1 MAVFTTI
8 DDAGLFY
15 NTLLYTGTGSSN
27 AVTGVGFSPN
37 MTWIKARDN
46 TTSHYLFDTARG
58 ATKGIFPDGTWEEA
72 TNVEYLNAFDADGFT
87 VGTNTAVNN
96 STTLYASW
104 NWKAATTTGIDT
116 TGSTITPSAYTFD
129 ATSKVSAIAYSGN
142 SVSGATLP
150 HGLGVQ
156 PDMVVVK
163 RLNTAGTQWINP
175 FIAMQ
180 ADFESALHWDAQS
193 VQEDLSSFFN
203 DTAPTAVNVVLGN
216 DNVTNSTGNTYIAY
230 CFAAVQGYSKFGKYT
245 GNGNADGP
253 FVYTG
258 FRPAYFFVKAADS
271 LDSWVLYDNKRLG
284 YNEEND
290 YFRIESTAAES
301 SNTPADI
308 LSNGFKIRYQY
319 GETNASGG
327 DYVYAAFAESPLVNS
342 ESVPTNA
349 R

>member
-1 MAVFTTI
+1 
-8 DDAGLFY
+8 
-15 NTLLYTGTGSSN
+15 SSN

-142 SVSGATLP
+142 SVAGATLP

-180 ADFESALHWDAQS
+180 PDFESALHWDADAAE
-193 VQEDLSSFFN
+193 EDLSTFFN

-216 DNVTNSTGNTYIAY
+216 DNVT
-230 CFAAVQGYSKFGKYT
+230 
-245 GNGNADGP
+245 
-253 FVYTG
+253 
-258 FRPAYFFVKAADS
+258 
-271 LDSWVLYDNKRLG
+271 
-284 YNEEND
+284 
-290 YFRIESTAAES
+290 
-301 SNTPADI
+301 
-308 LSNGFKIRYQY
+308 
-319 GETNASGG
+319 
-327 DYVYAAFAESPLVNS
+327 
-342 ESVPTNA
+342 
-349 R
+349 